1 MIRNSPRKSSFSP
14 QLETLED
21 KRLLT
26 AIDVVPERAYLN
38 ANFNAFDHNL
48 DASLNLADVDAD
60 GNLDVVIG
68 RRPTG
73 EFGWVPA
80 SDDFYN
86 QPVRHFAAEAEFEEI
101 VSQDFTADNQVD
113 FLVRTDQTLVLY
125 EPTSATDVQRHAIW
139 TADAP
144 IRMLPTFDF
153 NTDQLPDLAVLSGVG
168 QITLLKNNGDGSFEV
183 TESIVLPHA
192 VSNIQVRSTD
202 NQLFVGNDDQGQVI
216 QYSISTRGEFADTGA
231 VVASSLAYA
240 NTQFV
245 VTDLNGDNQ
254 TDLLANS
261 SRGLDWLVWNSAS
274 GTFDFQQT
282 LVSDRTFN
290 SIHVLDLNQDGQAEL
305 LLEYVRGFN
314 LYVATDDGLG
324 GFEYQRTEPTIS
336 VWTSNQTTDTAGT
349 RLLGIASESPH
360 EIVELTVTPESSIV
374 SSPLWKNNTLPPLP
388 LPVEQPLTTNS
399 ELVLRAIDG
408 GAVVYSNFVEDN
420 PVGIVIDA
428 PSPELQ
434 FERSIIL
441 DGTTALVWTGEDD
454 AGRYIRIQA
463 NRLEPTLGNKLHQ
476 VTIVG
481 TGEFNG
487 DGQTDLLLRVPD
499 DTSALGGGY
508 QVAMRDDQEMW
519 TVQGGLDEELRP
531 DSLLQVRDVN
541 NDGLDD
547 LLRPRFLF
555 DGSTYKVRF
564 SLGNGQFEPAVN
576 LFTSDVSLNNSQQG
590 RVSVADV
597 SGDGI
602 DEWFRYSEGAF
613 RRLEIV
619 GRVPVERQVLPG
631 EQLWTLDVD
640 ADLVDDVVVLVGD
653 TYQLFQW
660 DPAANS
666 LAYQQDLPE
675 LGSLIDIDGDGV
687 REFTSELNPL
697 WDSLGD
703 FDGDGVLELLRDSSF
718 EYSLAHVVP
727 AAVKLELDSQQS
739 SSIISTGQILLI
751 DLDNDGDQDAAQID
765 SNGSVWFENT
775 DGRLSNKPILLTDE
789 GLFVY
794 PTEVID
800 FDGDGDDDIVTV
812 NNVWLENQGNGQIV
826 GRFTQLPSPSG
837 ANLLGDLDGD
847 GDADAVG
854 LDTTMSWSE
863 NKNTTDGFFQQHE
876 IPNGFLPTHLADF
889 NQDGHLDIIGVY
901 AQQFRYLLNDGDGS
915 FAAAQSI
922 PLDVSSDQVFVSDFD
937 QDGDLDVA
945 SVEAGQLTFF
955 RQTDLQFAMTGNTI
969 PIADDDDVFVSE
981 DGDSPTVVV
990 RNSAQVKLYQWNA
1003 DAWNES
1009 GETIE
1014 MPNDSI
1020 SVGDLDQDGQ
1030 LDVILASQYQMHAFY
1045 SSDQLHAGNRIPDDL
1060 GRTSAVASADLD
1072 GDGTEDTIMA
1082 TNQGVYWLPGGG
1094 FAEPAAWMAISFEA
1108 TMQIIASDLDNDGD
1122 LDLIAEDSELVW
1134 YPNQGGSFGSRQVIG
1149 AGGFQQLDA
1158 VSVDGDAL
1166 PDVVARQS
1174 NQLLMHRNLGNRSF
1188 ADATTWL
1195 TFDSDAESVLMADTN
1210 ADGLSDVI
1218 VHSVTDGLSTL
1229 KLYRNVD
1236 GALQTSE
1243 FALETAESNAT
1254 LADLDQDSFLDLV
1267 LLQRDRI
1274 AVAYGDG
1281 NGAFLPSQTL
1291 FFKDLSISADP
1302 MLVDMDHDGD
1312 LDIFLANERRYFE
1325 NIDVWRQT
1333 AVPHSVLP
1341 SNVLPYRGRIDS
1353 LTQVTLQTTA
1363 NGETN
1368 LLLTSPNRSWAYTI
1382 DPTYQRLDFNRDA
1395 LLDSSDVDLLYAEA
1409 ANHAFDRRHDMRFDL
1424 TDDRLVDQA
1433 DLSELLTAFGTS
1445 YGDVDVNGVFD
1456 SADLVRLFQVGKYG
1470 DPAVLGSTLY
1480 SEGDWNL
1487 DGRFDS
1493 SDLVLAFQFGNYVT
1507 DASPAAIGRM
1517 AARPL
1522 TSSLTKTELAEVA
1535 NRDER
1540 DSIFRAD

>member
-1 MIRNSPRKSSFSP
+1 
-14 QLETLED
+14 
-21 KRLLT
+21 
-26 AIDVVPERAYLN
+26 
-38 ANFNAFDHNL
+38 
-48 DASLNLADVDAD
+48 
-60 GNLDVVIG
+60 
-68 RRPTG
+68 
-73 EFGWVPA
+73 
-80 SDDFYN
+80 
-86 QPVRHFAAEAEFEEI
+86 
-101 VSQDFTADNQVD
+101 
-113 FLVRTDQTLVLY
+113 
-125 EPTSATDVQRHAIW
+125 AIW

-144 IRMLPTFDF
+144 FRLLRTFDF

-168 QITLLKNNGDGSFEV
+168 QITLLENNGNGSFEV
-183 TESIVLPHA
+183 TDTIVLPHA
-192 VSNIQVRSTD
+192 VGNIQVRSTG
-202 NQLFVGNDDQGQVI
+202 NQLFVANDDQGQVI

-282 LVSDRTFN
+282 LVSDRTFD
-290 SIHVLDLNQDGQAEL
+290 SIHVVDLNQDGQAEL
-305 LLEYVRGFN
+305 LLEYLRGFN
-314 LYVATDDGLG
+314 LYVASDDGEG
-324 GFEYQRTEPTIS
+324 GFAYQRTEPTIS

-349 RLLGIASESPH
+349 RLLGIATEFPH
-360 EIVELTVTPESSIV
+360 ELVELTVTPESSIV

-388 LPVEQPLTTNS
+388 LPVEKPLTTNS
-399 ELVLRAIDG
+399 ELVLRAIDS
-408 GAVVYSNFVEDN
+408 GAVVYSNFVEGN
-420 PVGIVIDA
+420 PIGHVIDA
-428 PSPELQ
+428 PSPELR
-434 FERSIIL
+434 FERSLIL
-441 DGTTALVWTGEDD
+441 DDTTALVWTGEDD
-454 AGRYIRIQA
+454 AGQYIRIQA
-463 NRLEPTLGNKLHQ
+463 NRLEPTLGNKLYQ
-476 VTIVG
+476 VTIAG

-487 DGQTDLLLRVPD
+487 DGQTDLLLWARD
-499 DTSALGGGY
+499 DMSALKGGY
-508 QVAMRDDQEMW
+508 QIAMRDGQGMW
-519 TVQGGLDEELRP
+519 TVRAGLDEELRV
-531 DSLLQVRDVN
+531 DSVLQVRDVD
-541 NDGLDD
+541 NDGMDD
-547 LLRPRFLF
+547 LLRPQFLA
-555 DGSTYKVRF
+555 DGSAYKVRF
-564 SLGNGQFEPAVN
+564 SLGNGQFEPAIN
-576 LFTSDVSLNNSQQG
+576 LFTSDVLHTNWQQG

-675 LGSLIDIDGDGV
+675 LGSLIDVDGDGV

-703 FDGDGVLELLRDSSF
+703 FDGDGVLELLRDNFF

-727 AAVKLELDSQQS
+727 ADVSLELGSQQS
-739 SSIISTGQILLI
+739 STVVSNGQTVLI
-751 DLDNDGDQDAAQID
+751 DLDNDHDQDVVLLD
-765 SNGSVWFENT
+765 YGGSAWFENI
-775 DGRLSNKPILLTDE
+775 DGLLANEPSPLPDVLP
-789 GLFVY
+789 LFGS
-794 PTEVID
+794 PMAID
-800 FDGDGDDDIVTV
+800 FDGDGDDDIVTRD
-812 NNVWLENQGNGQIV
+812 NAWFDNQSNGHLVRRYFSIQ
-826 GRFTQLPSPSG
+826 G
-837 ANLLGDLDGD
+837 ASSETLLGDIDGD
-847 GDADAVG
+847 GDTDAV
-854 LDTTMSWSE
+854 SWNLSTSWFE
-863 NKNTTDGFFQQHE
+863 NKNTPDAFFQQHE
-876 IPNGFLPTHLADF
+876 IPKGFLPTHLADF
-889 NQDGHLDIIGVY
+889 NQDGHLDIVGVY
-901 AQQFRYLLNDGDGS
+901 AQQFRYMLNNGDGS

-922 PLDVSSDQVFVSDFD
+922 RLDVSSDQVFVSDFD

-955 RQTDLQFAMTGNTI
+955 RQTDLQFQMTGNTI
-969 PIADDDDVFVSE
+969 PIASEDDVFVSE
-981 DGDSPTVVV
+981 DGDTPTVVV
-990 RNSAQVKLYQWNA
+990 RNSAQVNLYQWRA

-1009 GETIE
+1009 GESIQ

-1030 LDVILASQYQMHAFY
+1030 LDVILVSEYQMHAFY
-1045 SSDQLHAGNRIPDDL
+1045 SADEGTDGSRIPNDL
-1060 GRTSAVASADLD
+1060 GRTSAVASADLN

-1094 FAEPAAWMAISFEA
+1094 FAETAAWTAISSEA
-1108 TMQIIASDLDNDGD
+1108 TIRIIASDLDNDGD

-1134 YPNQGGSFGSRQVIG
+1134 YLNQGGSFGSRQVIG
-1149 AGGFQQLDA
+1149 AGGFQQLDV
-1158 VSVDGDAL
+1158 VSVDGDTL
-1166 PDVVARQS
+1166 PDVVVRQS
-1174 NQLLMHRNLGNRSF
+1174 NQLLMHRNLGNGSF

-1195 TFDSDAESVLMADTN
+1195 TLDSNAESILMGDTN

-1229 KLYRNVD
+1229 TLYRNVD

-1243 FALETAESNAT
+1243 FALETAESNAIME
-1254 LADLDQDSFLDLV
+1254 DLDQDSFLDIV
-1267 LLQRDRI
+1267 LLQDDRI
-1274 AVAYGDG
+1274 AAAYGDG
-1281 NGAFLPSQTL
+1281 SGIFLPAQTL
-1291 FFKDLSISADP
+1291 FFKDLSISDDP

-1312 LDIFLANERRYFE
+1312 LDILLANERRYFE
-1325 NIDVWRQT
+1325 NIDVWRQP
-1333 AVPHSVLP
+1333 AVPHNVLP
-1341 SNVLPYRGRIDS
+1341 ANVLPYPGRIDS
-1353 LTQVTLQTTA
+1353 LTQVTLQATD
-1363 NGETN
+1363 NGEIN
-1368 LLLTSPNRSWAYTI
+1368 LLLTSPNKSWAYTI
-1382 DPTYQRLDFNRDA
+1382 DPTYQRFDFNQDA

-1409 ANHAFDRRHDMRFDL
+1409 ANQAFDRRRDMRFDL

-1456 SADLVRLFQVGKYG
+1456 SADLVRLFQAGKYG
-1470 DPAVLGSTLY
+1470 DPAALGSTLY

-1493 SDLVLAFQFGNYVT
+1493 SDLVLAFQFGNYTT
-1507 DASPAAIGRM
+1507 DASPAAVGQM

-1540 DSIFRAD
+1540 DSFFRVD